1 MSASDATA
9 AKKLAKAS
17 AKKEARYVESLRT
30 QIVKKGFNVKSLA
43 EALLLPSPPPKVKK
57 VPKETIAKAWIA
69 HAYETYA
76 SEYPTYLTTLPQDLQ
91 DAEKE
96 KESKSGKIVKQD
108 GLKANRNKVNF
119 SKKMETDHTAAY
131 AAFKI
136 TWESAHSTTPVEEE
150 SATESGSGTAAEDSA
165 ADASAAES
173 VSSKKSSKK
182 SSKASPA
189 AAPAP
194 APVLTVETS
203 APAPATAKKG
213 IKKSP
218 AAAATAV
225 ATEEETPVSAVVK
238 TTRKVNSKK

>member
-43 EALLLPSPPPKVKK
+43 EALLLPPPSPKVKK

-76 SEYPTYLTTLPQDLQ
+76 AEYPVYLATLPQDLQ

-96 KESKSGKIVKQD
+96 KESKSGKMVKQD
-108 GLKANRNKVNF
+108 GLKANRNKTNF
-119 SKKMETDHTAAY
+119 SKKMGTDHAADY

-136 TWESAHSTTPVEEE
+136 TWDAAHPTTPVEEE
-150 SATESGSGTAAEDSA
+150 SATESGSGSAARAACSMMA
-165 ADASAAES
+165 ARSRPGCIRSWQTKSRRRSRRRSVQRRSHADASLRRAR
-173 VSSKKSSKK
+173 SSIRWCWPMSSA
-182 SSKASPA
+182 SS
-189 AAPAP
+189 
-194 APVLTVETS
+194 
-203 APAPATAKKG
+203 
-213 IKKSP
+213 
-218 AAAATAV
+218 
-225 ATEEETPVSAVVK
+225 
-238 TTRKVNSKK
+238 

>member
-17 AKKEARYVESLRT
+17 AKKEARYVVSLRA

-43 EALLLPSPPPKVKK
+43 EALLLPPPSPKVKK
-57 VPKETIAKAWIA
+57 VPKETITKAWIA
-69 HAYETYA
+69 HAYEIYA
-76 SEYPTYLTTLPQDLQ
+76 SEYPTYLSTLPQDLQ

-119 SKKMETDHTAAY
+119 SKKMETDHAAAY

-136 TWESAHSTTPVEEE
+136 TWESAHPTTPVEEE

-189 AAPAP
+189 PTP
-194 APVLTVETS
+194 TPVLTVET
-203 APAPATAKKG
+203 AVPTPAPAAAKKG
-213 IKKSP
+213 GKKSP
-218 AAAATAV
+218 AATATAV
-225 ATEEETPVSAVVK
+225 AEETPVPVVAK
-238 TTRKVNSKK
+238 TGRAKVNAKK